1 VTVKAEREFVART
14 LSPLITRG
22 VRFTKRIWSPFI
34 AVHHQYPF
42 SLSNL
47 PDLQRDRRLLMRL
60 TAFSRVSKDQH
71 GLRAPSLLSASTLIS
86 MILVCAAP
94 YRAVPHSWFAIWF
107 ANFGLLL
114 SLLHYIEAVS
124 RNSKHCGRP
133 RRHCEPRPNAE
144 AFS

>member
-1 VTVKAEREFVART
+1 
-14 LSPLITRG
+14 
-22 VRFTKRIWSPFI
+22 
-34 AVHHQYPF
+34 
-42 SLSNL
+42 
-47 PDLQRDRRLLMRL
+47 MRL

-124 RNSKHCGRP
+124 RNSKQVDGLVAIASPGQTPRLFLEERRP
-133 RRHCEPRPNAE
+133 ARAW
-144 AFS
+144 